1 MCLCDNAPLRLTDAN
16 DITVYHNWARAIF
29 CLFEI
34 PSDFYILLSQIL
46 KDYHNAIKCFIS
58 WLGDSVQ
65 SWEGNFTL

>member
-1 MCLCDNAPLRLTDAN
+1 MIKGLQVSWAFISLSPYMCLCDNAPLRLTDAN

-46 KDYHNAIKCFIS
+46 KDYHNVI
-58 WLGDSVQ
+58 
-65 SWEGNFTL
+65 

>member
-16 DITVYHNWARAIF
+16 DITVYRNWARAIF

-46 KDYHNAIKCFIS
+46 KDYHNVI
-58 WLGDSVQ
+58 
-65 SWEGNFTL
+65 